1 MIEISR
7 VVAADVAAIED
18 ITNACELAPWI
29 ASDYIS
35 ELLRPDSI
43 FLKAAL
49 GDIPCSGFIVGRVIP
64 CIVQDADFDAEIYNI
79 GVHPDCQCEGVGSKL
94 IESFLQEC
102 RNRSVHDVW
111 LEVRSG
117 NLMAISFYSEHL
129 FDVIAVRRSFY
140 RDPVED
146 AIVMR
151 SNLYNA
157 RKSEA

>member
-1 MIEISR
+1 MIEISKA
-7 VVAADVAAIED
+7 VAADIIAIED
-18 ITNACELAPWI
+18 ITKACELAPWN

-35 ELLRPDSI
+35 ELSRPDSI

-49 GDIPCSGFIVGRVIP
+49 GDIPCSGFILGRIIP
-64 CIVQDADFDAEIYNI
+64 GVVQDAGVDAEIYNI
-79 GVHPDCQCEGVGSKL
+79 GVHPGRQQQGIGSKL
-94 IESFLQEC
+94 IETFLEEC
-102 RNRSVHDVW
+102 QNRSVHSVW

-117 NLMAISFYSEHL
+117 NLVAISFYSEHL

-151 SNLYNA
+151 SNIYNVG
-157 RKSEA
+157 KI